1 MQRTGISVCIITRD
15 EEDNIEECLES
26 VRWADELIVL
36 DSFSRDK
43 TVEIS
48 KRYTDKVFQSEWQ
61 GFSKSKNLCVEK
73 ASCEWILNID
83 ADERVSEELR
93 DEIIK
98 ELAAPNS
105 DGYYIPR
112 ENYFLGRCIR
122 HCGWYPDYNLR
133 LFKKENGRFRERAVH
148 ESVALNGRVGYLKGH
163 LKHWTYKTI
172 KDYINRLN
180 LYTDLSIEE
189 LLKSRFKPP
198 FTLRL
203 KIKLLINM
211 IFSPGFTF
219 SKMFFLRLGF
229 LDGTYGFVISYLYCS
244 YTFVKYAKLWE
255 KIHGGLAG

>member
-1 MQRTGISVCIITRD
+1 MKNLCISVCIITRD
-15 EEDNIEECLES
+15 EEDNIAECLES
-26 VRWADELIVL
+26 VKWADEIIVL
-36 DSFSRDK
+36 DSFSHDK

-61 GFSKSKNLCVEK
+61 GYSKSKNLCIEK

-83 ADERVSEELR
+83 ADERVSEELK

-112 ENYFLGRCIR
+112 ENYFLGRWIR

-133 LFKKENGRFRERAVH
+133 LFRKDNGRFRERAVH
-148 ESVALNGRVGYLKGH
+148 ESVDLNGKAGYLKGH
-163 LKHWTYKTI
+163 LKHYTYKTI
-172 KDYINRLN
+172 KDYIDRLN
-180 LYTDLSIEE
+180 LYTTLSVEE
-189 LLKSRFKPP
+189 LLKDKFKSPL
-198 FTLRL
+198 TLMGRIRL
-203 KIKLLINM
+203 ICNL

-219 SKMFFLRLGF
+219 IKMFFLRLGF
-229 LDGTYGFVISYLYCS
+229 LDGAYGFIISYLYAF

-255 KIHGGLAG
+255 KVRGGLTE